1 MVRWEWRGG
10 GRGICERYLLG
21 WAHILGEG
29 AYQRSGTCLRK
40 HSISIIHSTSSGGH
54 ELLFPLYF
62 LCLDRGE

>member
-1 MVRWEWRGG
+1 MVRWEWREGG
-10 GRGICERYLLG
+10 GIFERYLLG

-29 AYQRSGTCLRK
+29 AYHRRGTCLRK
-40 HSISIIHSTSSGGH
+40 HSISIIHSTSSGDH

>member
-1 MVRWEWRGG
+1 MRGACWG
-10 GRGICERYLLG
+10 G
-21 WAHILGEG
+21 HIFWGEG
-29 AYQRSGTCLRK
+29 AYQRRGTYLRK